1 MSNEEPVLF
10 EIRDN
15 VGYVTLNRPRA
26 GNALDLPTAKELSD
40 VALQCSSN
48 RSLRAVVLRGAGN
61 AFCVGGDVK
70 AFAAQNDLD
79 GYLREITAYLHLAVS
94 RFVRLDAP
102 VIAAVQGAAAGGGF
116 GLAISSDLVIAAESA
131 TFLMAYTKI
140 GMAPD
145 CSTSYFLPRLVGFKR
160 AMELTLTNRVLSA
173 REACDWGV
181 VTEVVPAE
189 KLATRAEELAR
200 SLAQGPTA
208 TFGAAKRLLHDGWN
222 QSLETQMEWESQAI
236 AKAGGTADGKEGIA
250 AFVEKRKAKF
260 SGSF

>member
-1 MSNEEPVLF
+1 MSNEKSVLL
-10 EIRDN
+10 EVREN
-15 VGYVTLNRPRA
+15 VGYVTLNRPRS
-26 GNALDLPTAKELSD
+26 GNALDLPTAIELSE

-48 RSLRAVVLRGAGN
+48 RLLRAVVLRGTGN

-70 AFAAQNDLD
+70 AFAAQKELD
-79 GYLREITAYLHLAVS
+79 SYLREITAYLHLAVS

-102 VIAAVQGAAAGGGF
+102 VIAAVQGAAAGGGL

-173 REACDWGV
+173 REACDWGL
-181 VTEVVPAE
+181 VTEVVAAE
-189 KLATRAEELAR
+189 KLAERAEDLAK
-200 SLAQGPTA
+200 SLAQGPTGA
-208 TFGAAKRLLHDGWN
+208 FGAAKRLLHDGWN

-236 AKAGGTADGKEGIA
+236 ARAGGTADGKEGVS

-260 SGSF
+260 NS